1 MRPRHRRDFLLDAGA
16 ITALAGDQE
25 LLRIYRNM
33 LEEDFD
39 GSLLIPIAVVTEFR
53 TGDPRKDVDVAV
65 DRFIN
70 AMRRRQVSVYV
81 PLTLEIAERAG
92 VLRTQARASGHP
104 DISVTDAHIVA
115 MADDLANHSAVTI
128 LTGDPEHM
136 KVLVELTRRTNI
148 AVDVPG

>member
-1 MRPRHRRDFLLDAGA
+1 LLDSGGV
-16 ITALAGDQE
+16 TALATSKD
-25 LLRIYRNM
+25 LLTDYLNM
-33 LEEDFD
+33 LKRRFD
-39 GSLLIPIAVVTEFR
+39 GSILIPIAVVTEFR
-53 TGDPRKDVDVAV
+53 TGDPRKDVAV

-70 AMRRRQVSVYV
+70 AMRRRQVRVYV

-115 MADDLANHSAVTI
+115 TADDLANHSAVTI

-136 KVLVELTRRTNI
+136 KVLVELTHRTNI